1 MTNRFKKIILRHTRK
16 GQPAAASIT
25 VTAVQGIQGLEL
37 TAPLKAEGRDNHFAA
52 FNLGKI
58 AKIMRYENYSSNF
71 RCLVVLYNNVWS
83 EMISARADSPAF
95 PLLYKTRECVK
106 RVKRWITIMKKG
118 LGTLLIAFAGVLL
131 FPVTVLAG
139 DINSAEQG
147 VIDTIS
153 NPQEYNGAY
162 YKVTDAYIA
171 KVTEY
176 LSQDSIDM
184 TQAEA
189 DNYIAQFYANIA
201 VGINAGYMEKTGDVG
216 KTEETAGEGDET
228 AEEPEADPAEEEPA
242 DNGDQTIGSTVEGAL
257 EYTVL
262 PIEKETMYVFGV
274 GALDVHAEA
283 YKDSDTLGTLAEGD
297 AVTVTGAA
305 STGWAQIEYNEGAGY
320 VSAAYLRTQGYV
332 EAKEEAVEVPE
343 ETPKDYSNA
352 KPVAKSLNLKV
363 MALVIVVVFT
373 IAIGGV
379 IIYHKYKSKNKTRK
393 R

>member
-1 MTNRFKKIILRHTRK
+1 
-16 GQPAAASIT
+16 
-25 VTAVQGIQGLEL
+25 
-37 TAPLKAEGRDNHFAA
+37 
-52 FNLGKI
+52 
-58 AKIMRYENYSSNF
+58 
-71 RCLVVLYNNVWS
+71 
-83 EMISARADSPAF
+83 
-95 PLLYKTRECVK
+95 
-106 RVKRWITIMKKG
+106 MKKG
-118 LGTLLIAFAGVLL
+118 FGTLLAALAGAVL

-176 LSQDSIDM
+176 LNQDNIDM

-189 DNYIAQFYANIA
+189 DTYIAQFYANIA
-201 VGINAGYMEKTGDVG
+201 TGINAGYMEKTGDVENTD
-216 KTEETAGEGDET
+216 KAAGEEDE
-228 AEEPEADPAEEEPA
+228 AVEDPEADTAEEEPA
-242 DNGDQTIGSTVEGAL
+242 VNEDQTVGSTAEGAL

-262 PIEKETMYVFGV
+262 PIEEETMYVFGV
-274 GALDVHAEA
+274 ETLDVHAEA
-283 YKDSDTLGTLAEGD
+283 YKDSDMLGTLAEGD

-305 STGWAQIEYNEGAGY
+305 STGWAQIEYQEGVGY

-332 EAKEEAVEVPE
+332 EAKEGAVQVPE
-343 ETPKDYSNA
+343 EAPKDYSNA
-352 KPVAKSLNLKV
+352 KPVAKSLNLKLI
-363 MALVIVVVFT
+363 ALVIVVVFT

-379 IIYHKYKSKNKTRK
+379 IIYHKNKSKNKTRK